1 MWGNQGPGP
10 RSFRGDRQHKLPAP
24 VRGYQGPG
32 PRSLRGRGR
41 SRRQAVIGEASGV
54 QEQASGLLIF
64 GELLRDVWLLE
75 FNYGLLYAVLPGF
88 VVSLVLA
95 PLLVAGL
102 AALVLMV
109 LDGAPSRRKFGPVFR
124 ALGYSTAIGA
134 VLWIPYAPLVAL
146 PYGLYVATVAVKEML
161 FLTWKRAAVSTLL
174 PLAAVLLIM
183 LLLSGPDGAYRLLI
197 NPPGE

>member
-1 MWGNQGPGP
+1 MHRNKPPGYY
-10 RSFRGDRQHKLPAP
+10 SSEGFGD
-24 VRGYQGPG
+24 V
-32 PRSLRGRGR
+32 LRGVWLTPRKFF
-41 SRRQAVIGEASGV
+41 RRLDPEGGLVKPALLATAV
-54 QEQASGLLIF
+54 LYLNLIF

-95 PLLVAGL
+95 PLLIAGL

-124 ALGYSTAIGA
+124 ALGYSTAIGV
-134 VLWIPYAPLVAL
+134 VLWIPYAPLAAL
-146 PYGLYVATVAVKEML
+146 TYGLYVATVAVKEML
-161 FLTWKRAAVSTLL
+161 FLPWKRAAVSTLL

>member
-1 MWGNQGPGP
+1 VHRDRHPGSYSSEGFGDVLRVVWLTP
-10 RSFRGDRQHKLPAP
+10 GTFFRRLDPEGGLIRPA
-24 VRGYQGPG
+24 
-32 PRSLRGRGR
+32 LLAT
-41 SRRQAVIGEASGV
+41 AV
-54 QEQASGLLIF
+54 LYLNLIF
-64 GELLRDVWLLE
+64 GELLRAAWLLE
-75 FNYGLLYAVLPGF
+75 FNYGLLYAVLPGLI
-88 VVSLVLA
+88 VSLVLA

-102 AALVLMV
+102 AALVLTV
-109 LDGAPSRRKFGPVFR
+109 LDGAPSRRKFRPVFR
-124 ALGYSTAIGA
+124 ALGYSTAIGL

-161 FLTWKRAAVSTLL
+161 FLTWKRAAASTLL

>member
-1 MWGNQGPGP
+1 MYRNRPPGYY
-10 RSFRGDRQHKLPAP
+10 SSEGFGD
-24 VRGYQGPG
+24 V
-32 PRSLRGRGR
+32 LRGVWLTPRKFF
-41 SRRQAVIGEASGV
+41 RRLDPEGGLVKPALLATAV
-54 QEQASGLLIF
+54 LYLNLIF

-88 VVSLVLA
+88 VVSLILA

-109 LDGAPSRRKFGPVFR
+109 LDGAPSRRKFCPVFR
-124 ALGYSTAIGA
+124 ALGYSTAIGV
-134 VLWIPYAPLVAL
+134 VLWIPYAPLAAL

>member
-1 MWGNQGPGP
+1 MHRNRPPGYYSSEGFGDVLRGVWLTP
-10 RSFRGDRQHKLPAP
+10 RKFF
-24 VRGYQGPG
+24 
-32 PRSLRGRGR
+32 RSLDPEGGLVKPALLAT
-41 SRRQAVIGEASGV
+41 AVLYLN
-54 QEQASGLLIF
+54 LLF

-88 VVSLVLA
+88 VVSLILA